1 MLHAEII
8 QYFGNKEKAAAAC
21 NVGVPTIER
30 WKNGIPLKSQASVN
44 YFTKGKLKV
53 DEAHVKVEVT
63 K

>member
-21 NVGVPTIER
+21 GVTVTTVDR
-30 WKNGIPLKSQASVN
+30 WKKGISIKSQASVN

-53 DEAHVKVEVT
+53 DEAHVKFEVA

>member
-1 MLHAEII
+1 MLQAEII

-21 NVGVPTIER
+21 NVTVTTIER
-30 WKNGIPLKSQASVN
+30 WKKGIPIKSQASVN

-53 DEAHVKVEVT
+53 DAAHVKFEVT